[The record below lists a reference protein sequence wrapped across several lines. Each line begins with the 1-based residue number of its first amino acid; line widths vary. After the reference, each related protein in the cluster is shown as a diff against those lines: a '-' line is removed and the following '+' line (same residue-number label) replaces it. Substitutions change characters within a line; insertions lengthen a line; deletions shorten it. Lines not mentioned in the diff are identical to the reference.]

1 MTTAARISGRYKP
14 EGEWPPPSPE
24 EVPDEAADVEA
35 SGLFENV
42 QIRRYLWEKT
52 YTAEGYIALLDT
64 LSNHIAME
72 APKREHLYREIRR
85 RIVHRPDQRVRR
97 HRYARH
103 PSRGAPCLGFAVRI
117 SGGSSILGNAGD
129 AKTRAEE
136 RSVRR

>member
-1 MTTAARISGRYKP
+1 MSSFENLIRPGRQSASRSCTQGQPSRSALWPSCHGATEDAVTTAARISGRYKP

-72 APKREHLYREIRR
+72 APKRE
-85 RIVHRPDQRVRR
+85 
-97 HRYARH
+97 
-103 PSRGAPCLGFAVRI
+103 
-117 SGGSSILGNAGD
+117 
-129 AKTRAEE
+129 
-136 RSVRR
+136 